1 MRGPG
6 VTPARSPVP
15 SDASPLPTRSE
26 AATPRAAGFAVPSDA
41 DPHAAT
47 WTAWPHGEAR
57 WEGMLGAVRT
67 AFAAFAAA
75 VTRFE
80 PLVLLVANEA
90 VRRDARE
97 HLRAAGAATEAV
109 HLLEVPYDD
118 VWLRDQ
124 GPTFLRGADAT
135 RAILDA
141 RFDGWGGRYPSA
153 RDAALPARV
162 AEALGVRRFA
172 ADLVLEGGA
181 VEMASDGTVLATR
194 TSLLG
199 DVRNPGWDA
208 ARTEAALRD
217 QVGAERVVWLEGG
230 LVDDHTDGHVDTV
243 ARFVGP
249 DAVALVVP
257 DADDA
262 ANGAAARANRAA
274 LAAAATAD
282 GRPYAVHAL
291 PLPLDRRPHG
301 GVRPPRTYA
310 NFVLVNGGLLMPTYG
325 DPRDDVAADVL
336 AAAFPDRTVVGVPA
350 DALVTGGGAWHCVST
365 PEPFGRDGVPL
376 VAGGAP

>member
-1 MRGPG
+1 M
-6 VTPARSPVP
+6 P
-15 SDASPLPTRSE
+15 SDAPTPLSPTDAP
-26 AATPRAAGFAVPSDA
+26 TPRAAGFALPSDA
-41 DPHAAT
+41 EPHAAT

-57 WEGMLGAVRT
+57 WAGTLGAVR
-67 AFAAFAAA
+67 AEFAAFAAA

-80 PLVLLVANEA
+80 PLVLLVANDA
-90 VRRDARE
+90 VRRDAHE
-97 HLRAAGAATEAV
+97 HLRAAGAAMEAV

-124 GPTFLRGADAT
+124 GPTFLRGAGGA
-135 RAILDA
+135 RAILHA

-162 AEALGVRRFA
+162 ADRLDVRRFV

-181 VEMASDGTVLATR
+181 VERAPDGTVLATR

-208 ARTEAALRD
+208 GRTEAALRD
-217 QVGAERVVWLEGG
+217 HLGVERVVWLEGG

-249 DAVALVVP
+249 DAVVLVVP
-257 DADDA
+257 DADDD
-262 ANGAAARANRAA
+262 ANGAAARANRTA
-274 LAAAATAD
+274 LAAARTPD

-291 PLPLDRRPHG
+291 PLPRDRRRHG
-301 GVRPPRTYA
+301 GVRPPRSYA

-325 DPRDDVAADVL
+325 DPRDDAAADVL
-336 AAAFPDRTVVGVPA
+336 AAAFPDRTGVGVPA